1 MRNTWPPTAVWA
13 LNVRRV
19 VGLDIPTTAEDWT
32 MPDTPGVAVP
42 VTLITWRVPTRNWP
56 AAPAGSWKTEPLP
69 DAVRGVGVDKTT
81 PRARPQAPFH
91 VPVQGVTSPME
102 PPREYAW
109 RAYAVRN
116 ARAPSAAVSGQRVN
130 GDTAPRPPN
139 EWSSTMLR

>member
-56 AAPAGSWKTEPLP
+56 P
-69 DAVRGVGVDKTT
+69 T

-116 ARAPSAAVSGQRVN
+116 ARAPSAAVSGQR
-130 GDTAPRPPN
+130 
-139 EWSSTMLR
+139 